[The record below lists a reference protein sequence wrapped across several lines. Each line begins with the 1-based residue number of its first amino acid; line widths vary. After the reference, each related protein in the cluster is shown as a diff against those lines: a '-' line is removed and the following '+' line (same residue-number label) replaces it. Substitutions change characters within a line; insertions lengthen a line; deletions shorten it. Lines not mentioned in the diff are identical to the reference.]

1 MGSLGFLRKTSVA
14 VLLAFPLVLS
24 ACSKGSPLFLSRPVE
39 SPQDR
44 AVLSEAAPVPSNRS
58 TIQSEKMLAS
68 GESSPQAAP
77 TDSGMN
83 STAII
88 PEGRKLIYTARI
100 SIAVPNVSHG
110 AKKLEAQL
118 ADFKAYAASQ
128 DWYENSVTYEIKV
141 PVDQFGPLMET
152 LGGAGKV
159 RQKKV
164 QARDVTEYYYDLEN
178 RVKNKRILV
187 ERYQTYLKNAKTV
200 EDLLNVERFLN
211 DATTEL
217 ESLEG
222 NFRGLVKQVD
232 YATINLTIE
241 PELATG
247 TGELPFFDQLK
258 NIFVSFGVF
267 LQKVLVLLI
276 GVVLYGVPLVLL
288 AALLWWL
295 LVGRIGLLRK
305 LFKLV
310 TFGGTKS

>member
-1 MGSLGFLRKTSVA
+1 MT
-14 VLLAFPLVLS
+14 
-24 ACSKGSPLFLSRPVE
+24 
-39 SPQDR
+39 
-44 AVLSEAAPVPSNRS
+44 EAAPALSNRS
-58 TIQSEKMLAS
+58 AVQSNKMLAS
-68 GESSPQAAP
+68 DEASPQAAP
-77 TDSGMN
+77 TASGMN
-83 STAII
+83 PSAVI
-88 PEGRKLIYTARI
+88 PEGRKLIYTA
-100 SIAVPNVSHG
+100 SITIAIPNVQNG

-118 ADFKAYAASQ
+118 VNFKAYVASQ

-152 LGGAGKV
+152 LGASGKV
-159 RQKKV
+159 RRKNV

-241 PELATG
+241 PEVSTG
-247 TGELPFFDQLK
+247 TGEPSFFDQLK
-258 NIFVSFGVF
+258 NLFAAFGAF
-267 LQKVLVLLI
+267 LQTVLVILI
-276 GVVLYGVPLVLL
+276 GTVLYGVPLVLL

-295 LVGRIGLLRK
+295 LLGRIGLLRK
-305 LFKLV
+305 LFALV
-310 TFGGTKS
+310 TARKK